1 MISAT
6 QYRRLCKMI
15 NEGNTLKDA
24 AAKAGI
30 DPKTARKHLGND
42 GLRQEANHNWR
53 TRKDDFADVWS
64 EITAMLT
71 SQPRLE
77 AKTIFTFLVKKYP
90 GQFQEGQLRTLQR
103 KVKQWKG
110 LSGESKEVF
119 FAQSHKPGVL
129 SASDFSHMNELDI
142 TIQGRPFA
150 HLVYH
155 FVLTYSNWESV
166 TICFSENL
174 ESLSEG
180 FQNALWQLGGTP
192 KLHITDRLTAAMSNF
207 ANQPK
212 FGARYK
218 ALLDHYGIQG
228 TKTQA
233 SSPNENGDVEQS
245 HNRFKRAVDQALML
259 RESRDFS
266 SLNEYRIF
274 LRDLTIERNS
284 ARSDRFKEEI
294 ACLNELPTNRLQD
307 ATIEWL
313 RVGRGSTI
321 SVKKSPYSVPS
332 RLIGEEVEARVSGT
346 MIEIWYQGHKVEEH
360 VRLAGKG
367 KASIK
372 YPHIIDWL
380 IRKPGAFEN
389 YLYKEQ
395 LFPTSTFRAAYDVL
409 KISCPQTYV
418 KQYLGILKA
427 ASRDGEARVGLVVK
441 NLITSEKLSLQSV
454 LEALAAPEKIIS
466 ITDVTVFEVDLGIYD
481 STFLKKAMQA

>member
-1 MISAT
+1 
-6 QYRRLCKMI
+6 MI

-30 DPKTARKHLGND
+30 DPKTARKYLEND
-42 GLRQEANHNWR
+42 NPMQATRHQWR
-53 TRKDDFADVWS
+53 TRKDDFEGVWS

-77 AKTIFTFLVKKYP
+77 AKTIFSYLLKKYP

-110 LSGESKEVF
+110 LSGGSKEVYF
-119 FAQSHKPGVL
+119 TQIHKPGVL
-129 SASDFSHMNELDI
+129 CGSDFSHMDELNV
-142 TIQGRPFA
+142 TIQGRPFP

-180 FQNALWQLGGTP
+180 FQNALWQLGGAP
-192 KLHITDRLTAAMSNF
+192 WNHITDRLTAAMSNF

-218 ALLDHYGIQG
+218 ALLDHYGMQG
-228 TKTQA
+228 AKTQA
-233 SSPNENGDVEQS
+233 SSPNENGDAEQA
-245 HNRFKRAVDQALML
+245 HNRFKKAVDQALML
-259 RESRDFS
+259 RNSRDFA
-266 SLNEYRIF
+266 SLSEYRAF
-274 LRDLTIERNS
+274 LKDITIERNS
-284 ARSDRFKEEI
+284 ARSERLKEEVDH
-294 ACLNELPTNRLQD
+294 LKELPEDRLQD
-307 ATIEWL
+307 ATVQWL

-321 SVKKSPYSVPS
+321 SVKKNPYSVPS

-346 MIEIWYQGHKVEEH
+346 MVEIWYQGHKVEEH
-360 VRLAGKG
+360 TRLSGKG

-380 IRKPGAFEN
+380 VRKPGAFEN

-409 KISCPQTYV
+409 KASYPQTYV

-427 ASRDGEARVGLVVK
+427 ASQDGEARVGRVIKSLISNE
-441 NLITSEKLSLQSV
+441 NLTLKAL
-454 LEALAAPEKIIS
+454 LEALSSPEKIES
-466 ITDVTVFEVDLGIYD
+466 LTDVTVFEIDLDIYD
-481 STFLKKAMQA
+481 STLLQKEVLV